1 MLSQAHIRVKLDD
14 LRHIRFPE
22 RHSGIGASAAFAEV
36 LQRASVLLPVLTVK
50 VVYGELDLLRELE
63 AINVDTVAIGIG
75 TGHVKRLDTAL
86 GTKQVPCDP
95 GVEAVLGQ
103 VALTGKET
111 KITGWNN
118 QVDVAAHFA
127 Y

>member
-1 MLSQAHIRVKLDD
+1 MLSQAHIMEKLND
-14 LRHIRFPE
+14 LRHFRFPE
-22 RHSGIGASAAFAEV
+22 RHCGIGASAVFAEV
-36 LQRASVLLPVLTVK
+36 LQRAGVLLPVLTVE
-50 VVYGELDLLRELE
+50 VVYGEFDLLRELE

-75 TGHVKRLDTAL
+75 TGHVKRLDTAI
-86 GTKQVPCDP
+86 GTKQVPCDS

-111 KITGWNN
+111 EITGWNN